1 MDLAPIQSALRE
13 RDIDAWL
20 FYDHH
25 RRDPIA
31 YRVLGLPET
40 LFVTR
45 RWYYLI
51 PANGAPQGL
60 VHRVESHHLDS
71 LPGKK
76 QAYSSWQ
83 EQQQSLR
90 QLLSPYKTVA
100 MQYSPNNIVPYIG
113 LVDAGTVEL
122 IRSFGVQVIT
132 SADLVALFEA
142 TWTAEQIRSHFEAGT
157 IVDAICAA
165 AFQEIGRRVAQ
176 GGTHEFQIQQFIEE
190 AFAREELTD
199 ENDPPIV
206 AVNAHSGDPHYG
218 PSSERSAP
226 INKGDFVLIDMWAK
240 KNRPDSVY
248 YDITWTGVAGTPSDR
263 HREIFQIVRDAR
275 NAGVHAV
282 KLAIERG
289 HRIAG
294 WQIDQTT
301 RDVIEDAGYGPY
313 FVHRTGHSIG
323 TSVHANGANIDNLE
337 TKDERTI
344 LPNSCFSIEPG
355 IYLPEFG
362 VRSEVNV
369 LVRPGSAEVTG
380 RIQQE
385 LVVIE

>member
-1 MDLAPIQSALRE
+1 MDLSAIQAALRE
-13 RDIDAWL
+13 RSIDGWL

-45 RWYYLI
+45 RWYYLV
-51 PANGAPQGL
+51 PAKGEPQGL

-71 LPGKK
+71 LPGAKF
-76 QAYSSWQ
+76 AYSSWQ
-83 EQQQSLR
+83 EQQQCLR
-90 QLLSPYKTVA
+90 EMLAPYKNIA

-122 IRSFGVQVIT
+122 IRSFGVNVVT

-142 TWTAEQIRSHFEAGT
+142 TWSAEQIRSHFEAAT
-157 IVDAICAA
+157 LVDAICAA
-165 AFQEIGRRVAQ
+165 AFQEIGRRVAL
-176 GGTHEFQIQQFIEE
+176 GGTREYDIQHFIEE
-190 AFAREELTD
+190 AFAREGLTD

-206 AVNAHSGDPHYG
+206 AVNAHSGDPHYS
-218 PSSERSAP
+218 PDRDRSAP
-226 INKGDFVLIDMWAK
+226 IVKGDFVLIDMWAK
-240 KNRPDSVY
+240 KDRPNAVY
-248 YDITWTGVAGTPSDR
+248 YDITWTGVMGAPTDR
-263 HREIFQIVRDAR
+263 QHEIFRIVRDAR

-282 KLAIERG
+282 KTAVEAG
-289 HRIAG
+289 CRIAG
-294 WQIDQTT
+294 WQVDQAT
-301 RDVIEDAGYGPY
+301 RNVIEAAGYGRQ

-344 LPNSCFSIEPG
+344 LPNTCFSIEPG

-369 LVRPGSAEVTG
+369 LVRPATAEVTG